1 MWVSNSNLCIWIYT
15 KEINL
20 ERIHFP
26 LHTYHKT
33 KRDLN
38 DEHTSDKSLLSF
50 TGQNP
55 LKILLNPLKLASQIG
70 VEPTTFRLGV
80 DPIRWNQVQ
89 HSARKSLEIQGFSQ
103 FQILS
108 GITLHKHFHRDFTPS
123 NWLEISKAFD
133 FRWTLQVQ
141 ANSSM

>member
-1 MWVSNSNLCIWIYT
+1 MYT

-70 VEPTTFRLGV
+70 VEPTTFRLGGKLSIQMRYRYNIFIV
-80 DPIRWNQVQ
+80 LSFLLTPPQKQINL
-89 HSARKSLEIQGFSQ
+89 KSFFIKL
-103 FQILS
+103 
-108 GITLHKHFHRDFTPS
+108 
-123 NWLEISKAFD
+123 NAF
-133 FRWTLQVQ
+133 
-141 ANSSM
+141 